1 MIAMA
6 LEHTAAGTTGVVRFR
21 QRMLLQGG
29 QYLLSLGLTGY
40 EGDQLVVHHRLYDVC
55 HIQVLSNIN
64 TIGVFDME
72 SQVSYEQM
80 REGRQA

>member
-1 MIAMA
+1 M
-6 LEHTAAGTTGVVRFR
+6 
-21 QRMLLQGG
+21 
-29 QYLLSLGLTGY
+29 
-40 EGDQLVVHHRLYDVC
+40 VHHRLYDVC